1 MLEVFFFKIGIRSAI
16 RVAFPNEPR
25 NIMANQTLFQT
36 IRGAFVPPAD
46 STNLAGGT
54 AYRFSDEHA
63 LAQLA
68 STGCLNGTFYA
79 SAADQ
84 LDSVLALAMKVDV
97 RFVAQ
102 TAVYARREGFM
113 KDMPALLCAVLAA
126 RDTALLEAVFPD
138 VIDNGKMLRTFV
150 QILRSGVVGRKSL
163 GSAPKRLVRRW
174 LERASDDQLFR
185 ASVGNSP
192 SLADVIKMV
201 HPRPGSARREA
212 LYGYLIG
219 RPYDVEKLPALVLDF
234 ERYKR
239 DRNGAVPNV
248 PFQMLTALDLDTEA
262 WTEIARNAPWQM
274 TRMNLNTFA
283 RHGVFE
289 VNGLPDLIARRLAD
303 ETLVSHARAFPYQLL
318 AAFQN
323 VGDAVPARVRDALQD
338 AMEIATSNVPS
349 FRSKVAV
356 CVDAS
361 GSMHSPVTGYRSG
374 ASSKVRCVDAAALVA
389 ATLLRRNRDTIV
401 LPFTESV
408 INVRLNQ
415 RDSIMTNAKRLASL
429 PAGGTNCSAP
439 LKKLAADRTK
449 LDLVIMVS
457 DNESWIDSPTHGRW
471 GGGSRTATL
480 EAWTEI
486 KRRNP
491 QAKLVCIDI
500 TPNETSQVPSSRPDI
515 LNIGGFSDRVFD
527 VIAAFAKQSPDPDF
541 WVREIK
547 RNTIINETEMKIAS

>member
-1 MLEVFFFKIGIRSAI
+1 
-16 RVAFPNEPR
+16 
-25 NIMANQTLFQT
+25 MANQTLFQT
-36 IRGAFVPPAD
+36 IRGAFAPVTD
-46 STNLAGGT
+46 STNLAGAP

-84 LDSVLALAMKVDV
+84 LDSVLQLAMKADV

-126 RDTALLEAVFPD
+126 RDTTLLEAVFPD
-138 VIDNGKMLRTFV
+138 VIDSGKMLRTFV
-150 QILRSGVVGRKSL
+150 QILRSGAVGRKSL

-174 LERASDDQLFR
+174 LERTSDEQLFR

-201 HPRPGSARREA
+201 RPRPGSARREA

-219 RPYDVEKLPALVLDF
+219 RPYDSNALPALVADF

-239 DRNGAVPNV
+239 NRDGAVPNV
-248 PFQMLTALDLDTEA
+248 PFQMLTALDLDAEA

-283 RHGVFE
+283 RHGVFK
-289 VNGLPDLIARRLAD
+289 VAGMPTLIARRLAD
-303 ETLVSHARAFPYQLL
+303 ETLVSRSRAFPYQLL

-323 VGDAVPARVRDALQD
+323 TGNEVPGKVRDALQD
-338 AMEIATSNVPS
+338 AMEIATTNVPT
-349 FRSKVAV
+349 FGGRAAV

-361 GSMHSPVTGYRSG
+361 GSMHSPVTGYRTGS
-374 ASSKVRCVDAAALVA
+374 SSKVRCVDAAALIA
-389 ATLLRRNRDTIV
+389 ATLLRRNRDTAV
-401 LPFTESV
+401 LPFTEKV
-408 INVRLNQ
+408 LKVRLNQ
-415 RDSIMTNAKRLASL
+415 RDSIMTNASKLASL
-429 PAGGTNCSAP
+429 PPGGTNCSAS
-439 LKKLAADRTK
+439 LEKLVSTRADV
-449 LDLVIMVS
+449 DLVIMVS
-457 DNESWIDSPTHGRW
+457 DNESWMDSPTYARW

-480 EAWTEI
+480 EAWAKI
-486 KRRNP
+486 KQRNP
-491 QAKLVCIDI
+491 KAKLVCIDI
-500 TPNETSQVPSSRPDI
+500 TPNGTSQVPSTRPDI

-541 WVREIK
+541 WVQEIQ
-547 RNTIINETEMKIAS
+547 NTTIIETEMNQAS